1 MDYYNLIKNYLDS
14 KDELSLEIDGA
25 WGSGKTYFIKDFIQK
40 YKQVTDKTVVY
51 ISVNG
56 LPVDEIS
63 QEILN
68 TILQEN
74 AESVD
79 KKSKSSIAALL
90 KHLKSFKN
98 LVPNINFGG
107 LSVQIPFNFLDAITK
122 KIFLMS
128 DTVFIIDDVERLA
141 KDDDSLSK
149 LFGFISTKLLEE
161 KSKVIIIVNELE
173 LENKK
178 FFFKNREKIV
188 NNIIRFSNNTQDIFL
203 EMAKSYDSS
212 FEEKSD
218 FWNII
223 KNELFLSGNADR
235 LSFANL
241 RTMKLF
247 LMKIIDIRKE
257 IDKSD
262 LIRDDLELFYKQLTI
277 ELYGTILAFRSG
289 NVEFKALS
297 DKTSTTRR
305 FSAGI
310 SKSIIQYVITG
321 EVDVPN
327 IINTFKHDQ
336 SIKKQEPN
344 MNTLT
349 NFRKHSDDEL
359 KFAESELFKN
369 IAFLQSLKSED
380 IVSLV
385 SRIEYLENKGIW
397 LSEEK
402 SPDVIDRLFK
412 ILEQKP
418 RAEFEELFNIPFDF
432 MVSNDHPEIKNR
444 LEKLLAEKKSGTE
457 RIVTDLEKIKSGQFS
472 TVSLIQAKEDHIKT
486 ELLDGLLTLFDT
498 AEISNRELNYI
509 SLFIVRDKHHL
520 DLDEIE
526 MIKNRVTA
534 DLTVTT
540 DNVRKFLLKELLAKI
555 SSDADR

>member
-1 MDYYNLIKNYLDS
+1 
-14 KDELSLEIDGA
+14 
-25 WGSGKTYFIKDFIQK
+25 
-40 YKQVTDKTVVY
+40 
-51 ISVNG
+51 
-56 LPVDEIS
+56 
-63 QEILN
+63 
-68 TILQEN
+68 
-74 AESVD
+74 
-79 KKSKSSIAALL
+79 
-90 KHLKSFKN
+90 
-98 LVPNINFGG
+98 
-107 LSVQIPFNFLDAITK
+107 
-122 KIFLMS
+122 
-128 DTVFIIDDVERLA
+128 
-141 KDDDSLSK
+141 
-149 LFGFISTKLLEE
+149 
-161 KSKVIIIVNELE
+161 
-173 LENKK
+173 
-178 FFFKNREKIV
+178 
-188 NNIIRFSNNTQDIFL
+188 
-203 EMAKSYDSS
+203 MAKSYDSS

-327 IINTFKHDQ
+327 IISTFKHDQ

-344 MNTLT
+344 MNTLI

-397 LSEEK
+397 LSKEK

-444 LEKLLAEKKSGTE
+444 LAKLLAEKKSGTE

-540 DNVRKFLLKELLAKI
+540 DNVRKFLLKKLLAKI